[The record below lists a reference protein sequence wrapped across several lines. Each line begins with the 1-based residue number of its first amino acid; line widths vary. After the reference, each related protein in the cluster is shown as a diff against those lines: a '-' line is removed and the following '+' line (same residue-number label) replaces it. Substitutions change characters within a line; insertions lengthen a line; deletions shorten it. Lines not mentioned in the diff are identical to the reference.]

1 MNLKNQINLPEYDV
15 NILFIQ
21 RYLNNNYGHEF
32 DPSIE
37 CDGIYK
43 ENLNDLFIYALQRI
57 EGFPP
62 YTCNKIIIENVKNR
76 LPILL
81 PNEKNQFVELLQFAL
96 YCNGYKNIKFTG
108 IFDVLTQNA
117 VLDFNILNKLS
128 DTRIAIPNFWELLLK
143 NKSI

>member
-1 MNLKNQINLPEYDV
+1 MNLKKQINTLKYDL

-21 RYLNNNYGHEF
+21 KSLNNSYGHELIT
-32 DPSIE
+32 PIE
-37 CDGIYK
+37 CNGIYN
-43 ENLNDLFIYALQRI
+43 ESLNDLFIYALQRI

-81 PNEKNQFVELLQFAL
+81 PNEKNQFIELLQFAL

-108 IFDVLTQNA
+108 IFDDLTQSA
-117 VLDFNILNKLS
+117 VLDFNMTNKLS
-128 DTRIAIPNFWELLLK
+128 NTRIVIPNFWELLLK